1 MFLTSIRNK
10 LIVFSCCVSLIP
22 LVLVMMVCYQISRK
36 TLTKNTLNELAAIA
50 ESKRLHFNCF
60 MAAKRDRAV
69 DFSSD
74 GFIRTCLDQMN
85 REKTKK
91 GRIGASLN
99 RHLLEHKKP
108 LDPHIIAVIVL
119 DLDGKVV
126 AASSEELMGVDMS
139 DHEIFTMSVDK
150 SYGMTHVV
158 QQGCLPFLEKQ
169 CIPVSAPIV
178 AMRVAETIGVIACI
192 YDVSVLNCLTVNRTG
207 MGETGEVYLVNRN
220 KRMLTE
226 SRFVRNAPVLQV
238 VDTEPV
244 QNMIEKGKETAGV
257 YSDYRCVPVLGVS
270 RYLPEYDWLLLA
282 EMDTSEAFAP
292 IRAFGIVVAMSGV
305 VTMVIVVSCG
315 VLFAVS
321 TAAPII
327 KLKYATERLAGGDL
341 DYRTGVAS
349 RDEIGALA
357 VGFNTMAEALSK
369 EISGHIQARR
379 KLAER
384 ENYLKTII
392 DSEPD
397 CVKLTDANG
406 VILEMNAAGTAMVEV
421 DPSAPVIGR
430 MMYSIIVPEYHEAFN
445 ALTKRVFRG
454 ESGTLEYEIVGDK
467 GACLWLETKAVPL
480 RNEKDEITAMLSI
493 TRNITGRKK
502 LEEKMKQSEM
512 RFRNLVESTS
522 DWVWELDKDGI
533 FTYVSPK
540 ARDILGYEPEEIVGK
555 TPFALMSIE
564 EAKRATG
571 FFVATSVSKK
581 PFSMFESTHI
591 HKDGRPVVI
600 DTSGTPILDAKG
612 DLIGYRGI
620 NRDVTGRKKLEKEL
634 RERDAQY
641 TAMLNTIPD
650 GFWIIDKQ
658 GRPLDVNDAYCRM
671 IGYSRDELLG
681 MSVSDVEAEETH
693 EETARHIQRVME
705 TGSDIFE
712 TRHRRKDGSVIEIE
726 VCVSYYPIEEGRFFS
741 FLRDITYRKRVE
753 GSLLKLSRAVEQSA
767 STIIITND
775 KGDIEYANPKFTE
788 TTGYTVEEAKGQNP
802 HVLKSGKTS
811 PEVYKRLWETITSGR
826 EWRGEFC
833 NKKKNGEI
841 YYESAS
847 IAPIKNKK
855 GVITHFVAVKEDI
868 TLQKHRE
875 EELRRTVE
883 EKKKSIEDLQHLMEF
898 SHLMREEIVEGVLI
912 KNMARV
918 LKERFNPDFLAVI
931 ILNKEENSIGV
942 PVTDPATPWNE
953 VVSQAVML
961 DPTLCRV
968 MRTGYMAVVNDINM
982 DTCCECLLLKM
993 KDGGYACFP
1002 LLAGGV
1008 AVGAVMMAKHERDY
1022 WNSSEKQGLISAYI
1036 GLAAASLE
1044 NVRLINQTKRLA
1056 ITDALTGVYNRK
1068 FFGESLEKQLSL
1080 AKRYK
1085 EALTVIMADVDH
1097 FKRFNDT
1104 YGHTAGD
1111 RVLQQVSK
1119 MLGAAIRESDI
1130 LCRYGGEEFVIV
1142 MPRTNTT
1149 ESYEKAEKIRRHIES
1164 ARFTDVAPGSTLG
1177 ITISIGIASF
1187 PEHGAEY
1194 TVLVDAA
1201 DSALYKAKKNGRNR
1215 VEMP

>member
-1 MFLTSIRNK
+1 MLLTSIRNK
-10 LIVFSCCVSLIP
+10 LIVFSCAISLVP
-22 LVLVMMVCYQISRK
+22 LVLVMLVFYQVSRK

-60 MAAKRDRAV
+60 LAAKRDRVV

-74 GFIRTCLDQMN
+74 GFIRTRLDQMN

-91 GRIGASLN
+91 ERTVASLN
-99 RHLLEHKKP
+99 RHLLAHKKP
-108 LDPHIIAVIVL
+108 LDSHIMAVIVL
-119 DLDGKVV
+119 NLDGKVV
-126 AASSEELMGVDMS
+126 AASSEELMGVNMS
-139 DHEIFTMSVDK
+139 DHEVFTMSVDK

-158 QQGCLPFLEKQ
+158 QPGCFPFLERQ
-169 CIPVSAPIV
+169 CIAVSAPV
-178 AMRVAETIGVIACI
+178 VTMRGAETIGVIACI

-226 SRFVRNAPVLQV
+226 SRFVRSAPVQQV

-244 QNMIEKGKETAGV
+244 QNMIENGKETVGI
-257 YSDYRCVPVLGVS
+257 YSDYRCVPVLGIS

-282 EMDTSEAFAP
+282 EMDASEAFAP
-292 IRAFGIVVAMSGV
+292 TRAFGVIVAVVGV

-321 TAAPII
+321 TARPIV

-341 DYRTGVAS
+341 AYRTGVAS

-357 VGFNTMAEALSK
+357 GGFNAMAEALSE
-369 EISGHIQARR
+369 EITGHIQARK
-379 KLAER
+379 KLVER

-406 VILEMNAAGTAMVEV
+406 IILEMNAAGMSMVEV
-421 DPSAPVIGR
+421 DSSAQVVGR
-430 MMYSIIVPEYHEAFN
+430 TMYAIIVPEYHEAFH

-454 ESGTLEYEIVGDK
+454 ESGALEYEIVGDK
-467 GACLWLETKAVPL
+467 GARLWLETSAVPL
-480 RNEKDEITAMLSI
+480 RDGKNEIISMLSI
-493 TRNITGRKK
+493 TRNISERKK
-502 LEEKMKQSEM
+502 LEEKIKESEA
-512 RFRNLVESTS
+512 RFRNLTESTS
-522 DWVWELDKDGI
+522 DWVWELDKDGV

-540 ARDILGYEPEEIVGK
+540 ARDILGYESEEIVGK

-564 EAKRATG
+564 EAKRATE

-581 PFSMFESTHI
+581 PFSMFESAHI

-600 DTSGTPILDAKG
+600 DTSGAPILDVKG
-612 DLIGYRGI
+612 DLVGYRGI
-620 NRDVTGRKKLEKEL
+620 NRDVTGRKKMENEI
-634 RERDAQY
+634 RRRDAQY
-641 TAMLNTIPD
+641 TAMLNIIPD

-658 GRPLDVNDAYCRM
+658 GRLLEVNDAYCQM

-681 MSVSDVEAEETH
+681 MSVGDVEAEETR
-693 EETARHIQRVME
+693 EETALHIQRVME

-712 TRHRRKDGSVIEIE
+712 TRHRRKDGVVIDVE
-726 VCVSYYPIEEGRFFS
+726 VCVGYYLIDGGRFFS
-741 FLRDITYRKRVE
+741 FLRDIAYRKLVE
-753 GSLLKLSRAVEQSA
+753 GSLLKLSHAVEQSA
-767 STIIITND
+767 STIVITNE
-775 KGDIEYANPKFTE
+775 KGDIEYANPKFAE
-788 TTGYTVEEAKGQNP
+788 TTGYSLEEAKGQNP
-802 HVLKSGKTS
+802 RVLKSGKTP
-811 PEVYKRLWETITSGR
+811 PEIYKQLWDTITSGR

-833 NKKKNGEI
+833 NKKKNGEL

-847 IAPIKNKK
+847 IAPIKDKK
-855 GVITHFVAVKEDI
+855 GIITHFVAVKEDI

-898 SHLMREEIVEGVLI
+898 SHLMREEVVEEVLI
-912 KNMARV
+912 KNMAKV
-918 LKERFNPDFLAVI
+918 LKERFNPDFLAVLL
-931 ILNKEENSIGV
+931 LNKEENSIDIPAV
-942 PVTDPATPWNE
+942 DPVMPWNE
-953 VVSQAVML
+953 VVKQEVIL

-968 MRTGYMAVVNDINM
+968 IRTGHTLVIHDINT
-982 DTCCECLLLKM
+982 DTCCDCLLLKM
-993 KDGGYACFP
+993 KEGGYACFP
-1002 LLAGGV
+1002 LLSGGG

-1022 WNSSEKQGLISAYI
+1022 WKGSGKEGLISTYI

-1068 FFGESLEKQLSL
+1068 FFVESLEKQLSL

-1085 EALTVIMADVDH
+1085 ETLTVIMADVDH

-1104 YGHTAGD
+1104 HGHSAGD

-1119 MLGAAIRESDI
+1119 ILGATIRESDV
-1130 LCRYGGEEFVIV
+1130 LCRYGGEEFAII
-1142 MPRTNTT
+1142 MPKTNAS
-1149 ESYEKAEKIRRHIES
+1149 ESHEKAEKIRRHIES
-1164 ARFTDVAPGSTLG
+1164 VRFTNIAPGSAIG
-1177 ITISIGIASF
+1177 ITISMGIASF

-1194 TVLVDAA
+1194 NALVDAA

-1215 VEMP
+1215 VETS

>member
-10 LIVFSCCVSLIP
+10 LIVFSCAISLIP
-22 LVLVMMVCYQISRK
+22 LVLVLMVCYQMSGK

-60 MAAKRDRAV
+60 MAAKRDRVV

-74 GFIRTCLDQMN
+74 GFIRTRLDQMS
-85 REKTKK
+85 REGVKK
-91 GRIGASLN
+91 GRTVASLN
-99 RHLLEHKKP
+99 HHLTSHKKP
-108 LDPHIIAVIVL
+108 LDPYIITVIVL
-119 DLDGKVV
+119 NLDGTVV
-126 AASSEELMGVDMS
+126 AASSEELMGVNMS
-139 DHEIFTMSVDK
+139 DHEVFTMSVDK

-158 QQGCLPFLEKQ
+158 QPGCFPFLEKQ
-169 CIPVSAPIV
+169 CIPVSAPVV
-178 AMRVAETIGVIACI
+178 AMRGGETIGVIAII
-192 YDVSVLNCLTVNRTG
+192 YDIAVLSCLTTNRTG

-220 KRMLTE
+220 KRMFTE
-226 SRFVRNAPVLQV
+226 SRFVRSAPVLQV

-244 QNMIEKGKETAGV
+244 QDMIEKGKETAGI
-257 YSDYRCVPVLGVS
+257 YPDYRHVPVLGVS
-270 RYLPEYDWLLLA
+270 RYLQEYDWLLLA
-282 EMDTSEAFAP
+282 EVDTSEAFAP
-292 IRAFGIVVAMSGV
+292 IRALGIVVAVLGV
-305 VTMVIVVSCG
+305 GTMVIVVSCG

-321 TAAPII
+321 TAAPIV

-341 DYRTGVAS
+341 AYRTGVVS

-357 VGFNTMAEALSK
+357 VGFNAMAEVLSR
-369 EISGHIQARR
+369 EIAGHIQARK

-406 VILEMNAAGTAMVEV
+406 IILEMNAAGMAMVGV
-421 DPSAPVIGR
+421 DSFAQVIGR
-430 MMYSIIVPEYHEAFN
+430 TMYSIIVPEYHEAFH
-445 ALTKRVFRG
+445 AHTKCVFKG
-454 ESGTLEYEIVGDK
+454 DPGVLEYEIVGDK
-467 GACLWLETKAVPL
+467 GTRLWLETNAVPL
-480 RNEKDEITAMLSI
+480 RTEKDEIIAMLSI
-493 TRNITGRKK
+493 TRDITGRKK
-502 LEEKMKQSEM
+502 LEEKIRQSEA
-512 RFRNLVESTS
+512 RFRNLTESTS
-522 DWVWELDKDGI
+522 DWVWELNKDGV

-555 TPFALMSIE
+555 TPFALMTIE
-564 EAKRATG
+564 EAKRVTE
-571 FFVATSVSKK
+571 FFVATSASKK
-581 PFSMFESTHI
+581 PFSMFESAHI
-591 HKDGRPVVI
+591 HKDGSPVVI

-612 DLIGYRGI
+612 DLLGYRGI
-620 NRDVTGRKKLEKEL
+620 NRDVTGRKKMENEL
-634 RERDAQY
+634 RKRDAQY

-650 GFWIIDKQ
+650 GFWVIDKQ
-658 GRPLDVNDAYCRM
+658 GRLLDVNDAYCRM

-681 MSVSDVEAEETH
+681 MSVSDVEAMETYEETV
-693 EETARHIQRVME
+693 RHIRRLME

-712 TRHRRKDGSVIEIE
+712 TRHRCKDGGIIQIE
-726 VCVSYYPIEEGRFFS
+726 VCACYYLIDGGRIFS
-741 FLRDITYRKRVE
+741 FLRDITYRKVIEENLR
-753 GSLLKLSRAVEQSA
+753 KLSCAVEQSA
-767 STIIITND
+767 STIVITDEKAN
-775 KGDIEYANPKFTE
+775 IEYANPKFTE
-788 TTGYTVEEAKGQNP
+788 TTGYTFEEAKGQNP
-802 HVLKSGKTS
+802 RILKSDQTP
-811 PEVYKRLWETITSGR
+811 PEVYVRLWGTITSGR

-833 NKKKNGEI
+833 NKKKNGEL

-847 IAPIKNKK
+847 IAPIKNTK

-868 TLQKHRE
+868 TEQKQKE

-898 SHLMREEIVEGVLI
+898 SNLMREEIVEGVLI
-912 KNMARV
+912 KHLARV
-918 LKERFNPDFLAVI
+918 LKERFNPDFLAVLM
-931 ILNKEENSIGV
+931 LNKEENSVDV
-942 PVTDPATPWNE
+942 PAIEPVMPWNE
-953 VVSQAVML
+953 VVSQEVML

-968 MRTGYMAVVNDINM
+968 MRTGHTAVVHDV
-982 DTCCECLLLKM
+982 DTDACCDCLLLKM
-993 KDGGYACFP
+993 KEGGYACFP

-1008 AVGAVMMAKHERDY
+1008 AVGAVMMAKHERGY
-1022 WNSSEKQGLISAYI
+1022 WNSREKQYLISAYI
-1036 GLAAASLE
+1036 GLTAASLE
-1044 NVRLINQTKRLA
+1044 NVRLINQAKRLA

-1068 FFGESLEKQLSL
+1068 FFVESFEKQLSL

-1085 EALTVIMADVDH
+1085 ETLAVIMADVDH

-1142 MPRTNTT
+1142 MPRTNTA

-1164 ARFTDVAPGSTLG
+1164 ARFTNIAPGSALG
-1177 ITISIGIASF
+1177 ITISMGIASF
-1187 PEHGAEY
+1187 PEHGVEY
-1194 TVLVDAA
+1194 NALVDAA

-1215 VEMP
+1215 VETS

>member
-10 LIVFSCCVSLIP
+10 LIVFSCCISLIP
-22 LVLVMMVCYQISRK
+22 LVLVMLVCYQVSRK
-36 TLTKNTLNELAAIA
+36 TLTKKTLDELAAIA

-60 MAAKRDRAV
+60 MAAKRDRVV

-74 GFIRTCLDQMN
+74 GFIRTRLDQMN
-85 REKTKK
+85 REEIKK
-91 GRIGASLN
+91 GRTGASLN
-99 RHLLEHKKP
+99 RHLLAHKKP
-108 LDPHIIAVIVL
+108 LDPYILAVTVL
-119 DLDGKVV
+119 NLDGTVI
-126 AASSEELMGVDMS
+126 AASSEELMGVNMS
-139 DHEIFTMSVDK
+139 DHEVFTMSVDK

-158 QQGCLPFLEKQ
+158 QPGCFPFLEKQ
-169 CIPVSAPIV
+169 CIAVSAPV
-178 AMRVAETIGVIACI
+178 VTMRGAETIGVIACI

-226 SRFVRNAPVLQV
+226 SRFVRTTPLRQAVDTVPVL
-238 VDTEPV
+238 
-244 QNMIEKGKETAGV
+244 NMIQEGKETAGV
-257 YSDYRCVPVLGVS
+257 YPDYRRIPVLGVS

-282 EMDTSEAFAP
+282 EVDTSEVFVP
-292 IRAFGIVVAMSGV
+292 IRAFGVIVAVLGV
-305 VTMVIVVSCG
+305 VTVIIVVSCG

-321 TAAPII
+321 TAAPIV

-341 DYRTGVAS
+341 AYRTGVVS

-357 VGFNTMAEALSK
+357 VGFNAMAEALSK
-369 EISGHIQARR
+369 EIAGHIQARK
-379 KLAER
+379 KLVER

-392 DSEPD
+392 DSGPD

-406 VILEMNAAGTAMVEV
+406 IILEMNAAGMAMVEV
-421 DPSAPVIGR
+421 SSSAQVVGR
-430 MMYSIIVPEYHEAFN
+430 TMYSIIVPEYHEAFN
-445 ALTKRVFRG
+445 ALTKRIFRG
-454 ESGTLEYEIVGDK
+454 EPAALEYEIVGDK
-467 GACLWLETKAVPL
+467 GTRSWLETNAVPL
-480 RNEKDEITAMLSI
+480 RNEKDEIIATLSI
-493 TRNITGRKK
+493 TRNITRRKK
-502 LEEKMKQSEM
+502 LEEKIKESET

-522 DWVWELDKDGI
+522 DWVWELDRDGV

-540 ARDILGYEPEEIVGK
+540 ARDILGYAPEEIVGK
-555 TPFALMSIE
+555 TPFDLMTIE
-564 EAKRATG
+564 EAKRVTE
-571 FFVATSVSKK
+571 FFVATAVSKK

-600 DTSGTPILDAKG
+600 DTSGTAILDAKG
-612 DLIGYRGI
+612 DLLGYRGI
-620 NRDVTGRKKLEKEL
+620 NRDVTGRKKMENEL
-634 RERDAQY
+634 IRRDEQFR
-641 TAMLNTIPD
+641 AMLSTIPD

-658 GRPLDVNDAYCRM
+658 GRLLDVNDAYCRM
-671 IGYSRDELLG
+671 IGYSRDELLN
-681 MSVSDVEAEETH
+681 MSVSDIEAEETH

-705 TGSDIFE
+705 TGADIFE

-726 VCVSYYPIEEGRFFS
+726 VCVSYYPIDGGRFFS
-741 FLRDITYRKRVE
+741 FIRDITYRKRVE
-753 GSLLKLSRAVEQSA
+753 GSLLKLSHAVEQSA
-767 STIIITND
+767 STIVITD
-775 KGDIEYANPKFTE
+775 EKGNIEYANPRFTE
-788 TTGYTVEEAKGQNP
+788 TTGYTFEEAKGQNP
-802 HVLKSGKTS
+802 RVLKSGKTP
-811 PEVYKRLWETITSGR
+811 PEEYQRLWDTITSGR
-826 EWRGEFC
+826 AWRGEFC

-841 YYESAS
+841 YFESAS
-847 IAPIKNKK
+847 IAPITNKK
-855 GVITHFVAVKEDI
+855 GIITHFVAVKEDI
-868 TLQKHRE
+868 TLQKHKE

-883 EKKKSIEDLQHLMEF
+883 EKKKSIEDLRHLMEF

-918 LKERFNPDFLAVI
+918 LKERFNPDFLAVLM
-931 ILNKEENSIGV
+931 LNKEENSIEIPAID
-942 PVTDPATPWNE
+942 PVMPWNE
-953 VVSQAVML
+953 VVKQEVIL

-968 MRTGYMAVVNDINM
+968 MRMGHTAVVHDI
-982 DTCCECLLLKM
+982 DTDPCCDCLLLKM
-993 KDGGYACFP
+993 KEGGYACFP

-1022 WNSSEKQGLISAYI
+1022 WNSSEKQDLISAYI

-1044 NVRLINQTKRLA
+1044 NVRLINQTKWLS

-1068 FFGESLEKQLSL
+1068 FFVESFEKQLSL

-1104 YGHTAGD
+1104 YGHSVGD

-1119 MLGAAIRESDI
+1119 ILGAAIRESDI
-1130 LCRYGGEEFVIV
+1130 LCRYGGEEFAII

-1149 ESYEKAEKIRRHIES
+1149 ESCEKAEKIRRHIES
-1164 ARFTDVAPGSTLG
+1164 SRFTNIAPGSTLG

-1187 PEHGAEY
+1187 PEHGSEY

-1201 DSALYKAKKNGRNR
+1201 DGALYKAKKNGRNR
-1215 VEMP
+1215 VETS